1 MSVREVPP
9 GALIKRLSEELKK
22 LKELEPPIWARFAK
36 TGAHKERPPDKLDW
50 WYSRAAS
57 IMRRLYLEGPVGVS
71 RLRTYY
77 GGRQNRGQAP
87 EHFRKAGGKII
98 RVIFQQLEKA
108 GLTTKIGRAGRKLSP
123 QGVKLLEELAGDVKG
138 VE

>member
-1 MSVREVPP
+1 MSVRVVHAD
-9 GALIKRLSEELKK
+9 ALIKRLSEELKK
-22 LKELEPPIWARFAK
+22 LKELEPPVWARFAK
-36 TGAHKERPPDKLDW
+36 TGAHKERPPDKPDW

-57 IMRRLYLEGPVGVS
+57 IVRKLYLEGPVGVS

-98 RVIFQQLEKA
+98 RAIFQQLEKA
-108 GLTTKIGRAGRKLSP
+108 GLTIKVGRAGRKLSP
-123 QGVKLLEELAGDVKG
+123 QGVKLIEDLAGEVKG
-138 VE
+138 AK